1 MLVGS
6 YGSLVMKDNTIKIP
20 KRLQDDFKSS
30 IIVSFDANL
39 ECIVIIP
46 VEHLP
51 KIQKKLEKANSK
63 FVPILNNSKTYSVE
77 KPEVLKIDLNFL
89 QLAGIKKECVF
100 LGMQDYVELWDK
112 EKFESYFASM
122 DKEYI
127 EEQLRKFGF

>member
-20 KRLQDDFKSS
+20 KKLRGDFNSS

-46 VEHLP
+46 IERLL
-51 KIQKKLEKANSK
+51 KIQKKSEKANSR
-63 FVPILNNSKTYSVE
+63 FVSILNNSKTYLVE
-77 KPEVLKIDLNFL
+77 KPEVLKIDTNFL
-89 QLAGIKKECVF
+89 ELAGIKRECVF
-100 LGMQDYVELWDK
+100 LGMLDYVELWDK

-122 DKEYI
+122 DEEYI
-127 EEQLRKFGF
+127 KEQLKKFGF